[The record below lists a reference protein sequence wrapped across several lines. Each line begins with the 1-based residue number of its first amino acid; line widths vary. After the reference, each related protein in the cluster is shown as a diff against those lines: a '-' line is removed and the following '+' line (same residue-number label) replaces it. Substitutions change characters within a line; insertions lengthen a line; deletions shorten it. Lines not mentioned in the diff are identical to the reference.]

1 MLKEERLD
9 AVMGKGGVA
18 DCGNAQVC
26 VEVCPKNIP
35 LTESIADIG
44 KHTSLQIL
52 KTLFMK

>member
-35 LTESIADIG
+35 LTESIADIE

-52 KTLFMK
+52 KNLFMK

>member
-1 MLKEERLD
+1 LE
-9 AVMGKGGVA
+9 AVMGKGGIA

-44 KHTSLQIL
+44 RQTSLQIL
-52 KTLFMK
+52 KALFMK